1 MFTLH
6 MAADHRGADLL
17 QKLVPRLEADGFP
30 LTVHENPEI
39 SDDYPRAAQAVAQAI
54 KTDPNARGIVLCGS
68 GIGVCMAANRFKGVY
83 AAVAH
88 STDEIRTALEHDHI
102 NVLCLGA
109 DTTSDDDAYAYVQA
123 WLGATPDTQEHRER
137 RLQQTDE
144 YGS

>member
-6 MAADHRGADLL
+6 LAADHRGTTLL
-17 QKLVPRLEADGFP
+17 ENLTKRLENDGHRI
-30 LTVHENPEI
+30 VRHDSPEI
-39 SDDYPRAAQAVAQAI
+39 VDDYPRAAQAIAKAI
-54 KTDPNARGIVLCGS
+54 QTDPQARGVLVCGS
-68 GIGVCMAANRFKGVY
+68 GVGVCMAANRFKGIY

-88 STDEIRTALEHDHI
+88 STEEIRTALEHDHI